1 MDVKTF
7 NSPTF
12 AGRRLRRRQNRG
24 FTLIELLVVIAI
36 IAILAAMLLPALAT
50 AKDKA
55 KRIQCINNL
64 KQLVLGHMMYS
75 HDNNGALT
83 GTTQYFDDNVNWLYR
98 DYAKNINSFICPN
111 TQNYIRIT
119 NTRPAADGQIELID
133 LINMALNKTARPGHS
148 YENFGWWQT
157 PNEFPLSN
165 PPLTGTRKTESRV
178 NNYTK
183 QKVSTLYPRG
193 AKVSPTQIWLQVDAD
208 NLSGGS
214 LDDYPD
220 ETNNHGKEGSNVS
233 FVDGHAEWVK
243 TKGNYFLLI
252 REVSKDE
259 GKSSP

>member
-1 MDVKTF
+1 MTKPAQALHSRSF
-7 NSPTF
+7 KEGIR
-12 AGRRLRRRQNRG
+12 A

-36 IAILAAMLLPALAT
+36 IAILAAMLLPALAK

-64 KQLVLGHMMYS
+64 KQLVTGHMMYS
-75 HDNNGALT
+75 HDNKGALT
-83 GTTQYFDDNVNWLYR
+83 GTTQYYDDNLNWLYR

-111 TQNYIRIT
+111 TQNFIRVDYT
-119 NTRPAADGQIELID
+119 APLDDGTRELVG
-133 LINMALNKTARPGHS
+133 LRQMAKNKLFYEGHS
-148 YENFGWWQT
+148 YENFGWWEK
-157 PNEFPLSN
+157 PDEFPLSN
-165 PPLTGTRKTESRV
+165 PKLTGTRKTEGRV

-183 QKVSTLYPRG
+183 RNVSTLYPRG

-233 FVDGHAEWVK
+233 FADGHVEWVK
-243 TKGNYFLLI
+243 TKGNYFLTI